1 MNTVLKLVSIC
12 PMEQNIL
19 IPAYFDVPFQGVLGF
34 LKKDIYILIQHK
46 IINSKSITKYQILQ
60 IIYLHNSN

>member
-12 PMEQNIL
+12 PMEQNIS
-19 IPAYFDVPFQGVLGF
+19 IPAYFDVLFQGVLGF

-46 IINSKSITKYQILQ
+46 IINSKKY
-60 IIYLHNSN
+60 Y